1 MDFSIIDFF
10 RLSYKSS
17 LIFSDRHEDLLAEA
31 GMEAVNPGSK
41 MAVALSNTEEKL
53 NKPMRAVTIRDI
65 MDRVAAST
73 YIIKTDIEKYDCKV
87 Y

>member
-1 MDFSIIDFF
+1 
-10 RLSYKSS
+10 
-17 LIFSDRHEDLLAEA
+17 
-31 GMEAVNPGSK
+31 MEAVNPGSK
-41 MAVALSNTEEKL
+41 MAVALGDTEDKL
-53 NKPMRAVTIRDI
+53 NKPMRAVTISDI